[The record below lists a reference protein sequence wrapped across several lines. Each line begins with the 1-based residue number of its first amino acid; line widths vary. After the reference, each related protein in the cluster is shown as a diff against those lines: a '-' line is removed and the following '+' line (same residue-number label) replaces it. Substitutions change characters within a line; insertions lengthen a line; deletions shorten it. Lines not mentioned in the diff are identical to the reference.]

1 MSLAGTLARKGAAVT
16 FTQTTP
22 GTYDGAT
29 GLWSDATTVT
39 VSGHAMQ
46 IDGDPVVYA
55 ALGLIQSN
63 NPMLLFRPAVA
74 GEMPTLGM
82 TVVWGANTLTV
93 RDVEPLAMNGTAT
106 AARVRVS
113 Q

>member
-1 MSLAGTLARKGAAVT
+1 MSLSGILARKGAAVT

-29 GLWSDATTVT
+29 GTWSADVTVT
-39 VSGHAMQ
+39 VSGSAMQ
-46 IDGDPVVYA
+46 IDGDPEAYA
-55 ALGLIQSN
+55 ALGLIQSA

-74 GEMPTLGM
+74 GVLPALGM
-82 TVVWGANTLTV
+82 TVAWGAETLTV

-113 Q
+113 R